1 MPAIQ
6 IPPPAESASAEAA
19 SAARATR
26 FDPPHEIPRAE
37 PATGKSSMS
46 LQDVSRAGIDL
57 QFEAPVAVLASQ
69 SEETLTP
76 ALVRQFRTQAQQL
89 AGHLQSRQRELDH
102 RESELHTQLARH
114 EAAARSARLWFQEQ
128 HRKLTQRQSEWERR
142 EREICAGLRSAGG
155 TLAALTASDRTAVG
169 SDDLSSID
177 GEIEFQM
184 QTAELYERSAQL
196 EARYHQSESLEKKL
210 EAREQII
217 EAAETRLARNEA
229 ELQFARQ
236 ELHAER
242 EAFAAR
248 VERQQRQAEANRAR
262 QELELAQRRAHLD
275 EQASRIEKRAVAV
288 DQLRSELLL
297 TQRDVIE
304 SQLAAE
310 ELRAE
315 IAGQVPPAAIVQ
327 SLARLRAKLSE
338 QYRLQVEEV
347 ERVRTDID
355 AQAAHAAQQQRQV
368 VERNR
373 EFDLWM
379 ASQHRQIE
387 EQASQLAAREEQLER
402 QQNERENRCL
412 QQAAERREL
421 EAEIRR
427 LHGHLRRLEQN
438 ALELC

>member
-6 IPPPAESASAEAA
+6 NPPAAQPVSVEPA

-37 PATGKSSMS
+37 PAATTSKAS
-46 LQDVSRAGIDL
+46 LQDVSRAGLDL

-69 SEETLTP
+69 SEEALTP

-155 TLAALTASDRTAVG
+155 TLAALTTSDRISPA

-177 GEIEFQM
+177 GEIEFRM

-210 EAREQII
+210 EAREQSV
-217 EAAETRLARNEA
+217 EASESRLARNEA

-242 EAFAAR
+242 ESYAAR
-248 VERQQRQAEANRAR
+248 VERQQRQAEENRAR
-262 QELELAQRRAHLD
+262 QELQLAQRRAHLD
-275 EQASRIEKRAVAV
+275 EQASQIEKRAAAV

-297 TQRDVIE
+297 TQRDVLE

-315 IAGQVPPAAIVQ
+315 IAGQAPPAAIVQ

-338 QYRLQVEEV
+338 QYRLQAEEV
-347 ERVRTDID
+347 ERLRTDID
-355 AQAAHAAQQQRQV
+355 AQAANAALQQRQMAD
-368 VERNR
+368 RQR
-373 EFDLWM
+373 EFDVWM
-379 ASQHRQIE
+379 ANQHRQIE
-387 EQASQLAAREEQLER
+387 EQAAQLVAREEQLER

-412 QQAAERREL
+412 QQEAERREL

-427 LHGHLRRLEQN
+427 LHAHIRRLEQN